1 LGAGHDC
8 SRDHPVA
15 HRLSR
20 EGRAIIWTVGII
32 VLIIGAVLA
41 IAGRAGH
48 AISGRKHWY

>member
-1 LGAGHDC
+1 MIVLGIILLIIGFLAN
-8 SRDHPVA
+8 V
-15 HRLSR
+15 
-20 EGRAIIWTVGII
+20 AIIWTVGII